1 MCFCDQVVGKYT
13 CENEVAIDDEE
24 VDDGKSVL
32 KTLMRRSSGSLSPRS
47 SAKLRKQVDEK
58 ISVSNGGGHSNT
70 QLGRQL
76 LGEIVH
82 RSVRVQCGSKSTE
95 TVFTRCLRMFIP
107 VRTVVIYQS
116 LYHSR
121 SHIYTLTDTHGSR

>member
-1 MCFCDQVVGKYT
+1 M
-13 CENEVAIDDEE
+13 
-24 VDDGKSVL
+24 L
-32 KTLMRRSSGSLSPRS
+32 KTLMRRSSGTLSPRS

-107 VRTVVIYQS
+107 VRT
-116 LYHSR
+116 L
-121 SHIYTLTDTHGSR
+121 